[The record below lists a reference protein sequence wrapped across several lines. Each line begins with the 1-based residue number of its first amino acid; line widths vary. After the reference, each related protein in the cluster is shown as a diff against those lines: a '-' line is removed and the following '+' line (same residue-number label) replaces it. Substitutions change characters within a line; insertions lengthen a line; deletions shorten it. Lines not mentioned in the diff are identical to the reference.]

1 MVTSVPKRQ
10 YPVNVKTA
18 SRTAAT
24 TAPRPA
30 RTTTRTPA
38 GDAFS
43 RLVVQV
49 FRLNGVL
56 TAAGDEMAR
65 PAGQTSARWQV
76 LAAADH
82 APMTVAQI
90 ARALNLARQSV
101 QRVADLLVDD
111 GLAAYVENPGHRR
124 AKLVSL
130 TPAGRKALR
139 TIQAAQRVWA
149 DAIGARV
156 GEAELARANTTL
168 DKALRALAFE
178 RRRP

>member
-10 YPVNVKTA
+10 HPVNVGPA
-18 SRTAAT
+18 SRQ
-24 TAPRPA
+24 A
-30 RTTTRTPA
+30 RTATRTPA

-43 RLVVQV
+43 RLVIQV

-101 QRVADLLVDD
+101 QRVADLLVGD

-124 AKLVSL
+124 AKLVAL

-156 GEAELARANTTL
+156 GEAELVRATSTL
-168 DKALRALAFE
+168 DKALRALASE
-178 RRRP
+178 RRRA

>member
-1 MVTSVPKRQ
+1 MTRSLPKRQ
-10 YPVNVKTA
+10 HPVNGE
-18 SRTAAT
+18 TAAPR
-24 TAPRPA
+24 APRPA
-30 RTTTRTPA
+30 RSTTRTPA

-65 PAGQTSARWQV
+65 PAGQSSARWRV

-90 ARALNLARQSV
+90 ARALDLARQSV
-101 QRVADLLVDD
+101 QRVADLLVGD
-111 GLAAYVENPGHRR
+111 GLATYVENPGHRR
-124 AKLVSL
+124 AKLVAL
-130 TPAGRKALR
+130 TPSGRKALR

-149 DAIGARV
+149 DAIGAQI
-156 GEAELARANTTL
+156 GEAELNRANVTL
-168 DKALRALAFE
+168 DKALRTLASE
-178 RRRP
+178 RRHP

>member
-10 YPVNVKTA
+10 HPVNVGTA
-18 SRTAAT
+18 PRP
-24 TAPRPA
+24 APRPA
-30 RTTTRTPA
+30 RTATRTPA

-101 QRVADLLVDD
+101 QRVADLLVGD

-124 AKLVSL
+124 AKLVAL

-156 GEAELARANTTL
+156 GEAELTRANTTL
-168 DKALRALAFE
+168 DKALRALAAE
-178 RRRP
+178 RRRT

>member
-1 MVTSVPKRQ
+1 M
-10 YPVNVKTA
+10 
-18 SRTAAT
+18 RTA
-24 TAPRPA
+24 
-30 RTTTRTPA
+30 TRTPA

-43 RLVVQV
+43 RLVIQV

-101 QRVADLLVDD
+101 QRVADLLVGD
-111 GLAAYVENPGHRR
+111 GLAAYVVNPGHRR
-124 AKLVSL
+124 AKLVAL

-149 DAIGARV
+149 DAIGAQV
-156 GEAELARANTTL
+156 GESELTRANTTL
-168 DKALRALAFE
+168 DKALRALASE
-178 RRRP
+178 RRRR

>member
-1 MVTSVPKRQ
+1 MARSVPKRQ
-10 YPVNVKTA
+10 HPVNAETVPLT
-18 SRTAAT
+18 
-24 TAPRPA
+24 A
-30 RTTTRTPA
+30 RTRTRTPA

-101 QRVADLLVDD
+101 QRVADLLVGD

-124 AKLVSL
+124 AKLVAL
-130 TPAGRKALR
+130 TPSGRKALR

-149 DAIGARV
+149 DGIGAQV
-156 GEAELARANTTL
+156 GETELNRANVTL
-168 DKALRALAFE
+168 DKAMRALASD

>member
-1 MVTSVPKRQ
+1 MATSVPKRQ
-10 YPVNVKTA
+10 HPVNIATA
-18 SRTAAT
+18 SGS
-24 TAPRPA
+24 A
-30 RTTTRTPA
+30 RKAVSRTPA

-43 RLVVQV
+43 GLVVQV
-49 FRLNGVL
+49 FRLNGLL

-101 QRVADLLVDD
+101 QRVADLLVGD
-111 GLAAYVENPGHRR
+111 GLATYMENPGHRR
-124 AKLVSL
+124 AKLVAL

-139 TIQAAQRVWA
+139 SIQAAQRVWA
-149 DAIGARV
+149 DEIGAQV
-156 GEAELARANTTL
+156 GEADLVQANATL
-168 DKALRALAFE
+168 DRALRALASE

>member
-1 MVTSVPKRQ
+1 MATSVPKRQ
-10 YPVNVKTA
+10 HPVNVE
-18 SRTAAT
+18 S
-24 TAPRPA
+24 APRTG
-30 RTTTRTPA
+30 RTPTRTPA

-43 RLVVQV
+43 RLVIQV

-101 QRVADLLVDD
+101 QRVADLLVGD
-111 GLAAYVENPGHRR
+111 GLASYVENPGHRR
-124 AKLVSL
+124 AKLVAL

-149 DAIGARV
+149 DTIGAQV
-156 GEAELARANTTL
+156 GESELSRANTTL
-168 DKALRALAFE
+168 DKALRALASE
-178 RRRP
+178 RRRG